1 MKLKNSVKR
10 LAAALLAACLLM
22 LCACGATAE
31 SGLLGGLLGLFGGEE
46 SPAEDSGGSAG
57 QGLAVNASLPADG
70 TNILLLGT
78 DSRTSEMDSRTDTMI
93 VLSVNAVT
101 GQAKLTSIM
110 RDTWVDI
117 PGHGGGKLNAA
128 CVYGGPALTVRC
140 VNENFGLNIERYAL
154 VNMQCLV
161 DIVDALGGIRLD
173 VTSEESSAINALIA
187 SDANA
192 HDENSEFATD
202 PVPAGTQV
210 LLNGRQALAYVR
222 IRKSDSDYARTSR
235 QRVVLETIARRLQQE
250 SMMNLMGM
258 AMSLLNN
265 VETNLSLDEIMAIAT
280 VGVSADMGSVE
291 EMRVPVDGTFESGM
305 FGDTW
310 CIKPNFAQNAALLH
324 SFIYGD

>member
-46 SPAEDSGGSAG
+46 APAEDSGGSAG
-57 QGLAVNASLPADG
+57 QDLAVNASLPADW

-140 VNENFGLNIERYAL
+140 INENFGLNIERYAL

-324 SFIYGD
+324 SFIYGN

>member
-46 SPAEDSGGSAG
+46 APAEDGGGSAG
-57 QGLAVNASLPADG
+57 QDLAVNASLPADW

-324 SFIYGD
+324 SFIYGN

>member
-57 QGLAVNASLPADG
+57 QDLAVNASLPADW

>member
-1 MKLKNSVKR
+1 MKSTLKR
-10 LAAALLAACLLM
+10 LAAALLAACMLM
-22 LCACGATAE
+22 GCACGATAE
-31 SGLLGGLLGLFGGEE
+31 SGLLGGLLGLFGGDEA
-46 SPAEDSGGSAG
+46 PAEDGGEDAG
-57 QGLAVNASLPADG
+57 QDLAGNASLPADW

-78 DSRTSEMDSRTDTMI
+78 DSRTNEMDSRTDTMI
-93 VLSVNAVT
+93 VLSVNAAS

-110 RDTWVDI
+110 RDTWVDV
-117 PGHGGGKLNAA
+117 PGHGGAKLNAA
-128 CVYGGPALTVRC
+128 CVYGGPALTMRC
-140 VNENFGLNIERYAL
+140 INENFGLNIERYAL

-173 VTSEESSAINALIA
+173 ISSEESNAINSLIA

-202 PVPAGTQV
+202 LVPAGNQV
-210 LLNGRQALAYVR
+210 LLNGRQALAYAR

-235 QRVVLETIARRLQQE
+235 QRVVLATIARRLQQE
-250 SMMNLMGM
+250 DMMSLMGM

-265 VETNLSLDEIMAIAT
+265 VETNLSLDEIMAIAA
-280 VGVSADMGSVE
+280 VGVSADISAVE
-291 EMRVPVDGTFESGM
+291 ELRVPVDGTFDSGM
-305 FGDTW
+305 FDGTW